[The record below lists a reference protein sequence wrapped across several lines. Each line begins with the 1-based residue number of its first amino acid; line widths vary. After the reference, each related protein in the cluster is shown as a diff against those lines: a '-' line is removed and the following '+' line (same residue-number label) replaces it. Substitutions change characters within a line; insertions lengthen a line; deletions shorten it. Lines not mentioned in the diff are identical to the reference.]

1 MLSKI
6 LKSLEFYYFN
16 IFLNSRE
23 KFLLKLVFKKKLNK
37 SKEHISITLEMPED
51 YFYVISF
58 ILLINCLK
66 EKFNLNIHW
75 IKINTQYQKRGITSL
90 FKYTPFFNR
99 KWHKLY
105 FANGGRKELDL
116 DISLINY
123 FKYYKQAKSIF
134 DSIESKEELIK
145 LKYKEILIGDLIY
158 DTYLRYKSAPTVN
171 LKDKF
176 LLRIIIST
184 LFIVEITLKYFKKN
198 KLTYFFTSYTSYV
211 HHGVL
216 SRVALKENVIIYT
229 MGSYEILF
237 NKINP
242 DFPFHIKDYRLYK
255 KQYENINETLKCKF
269 FKISKQLLENR
280 FLGINDN
287 ATFYMKNNA
296 YNMDQIE
303 KKLVFNSSKKKRVLI
318 FMHDFYDSPHV
329 RRWILFPDF
338 YEWLIFILQSANV
351 NEFDYYIKIHPN
363 SSSQTVE
370 IVNQILTKYNNQVFL
385 LDKNINTKMLI
396 EEGFNYGITNH
407 GTIAHELPYFKI
419 LVVNSGDNPHI
430 NFSFSYTVKSK
441 EEFKKIINNPNILD
455 SLVNTDSIQEEI
467 LSFYTMHNLV
477 SNTDDNITIEENN
490 YINSQFRFIENASQL
505 SEFNNKT
512 ESSEYLNSINLPFC
526 KFVNNLV
533 K

>member
-1 MLSKI
+1 M
-6 LKSLEFYYFN
+6 
-16 IFLNSRE
+16 
-23 KFLLKLVFKKKLNK
+23 
-37 SKEHISITLEMPED
+37 
-51 YFYVISF
+51 
-58 ILLINCLK
+58 
-66 EKFNLNIHW
+66 
-75 IKINTQYQKRGITSL
+75 
-90 FKYTPFFNR
+90 
-99 KWHKLY
+99 
-105 FANGGRKELDL
+105 
-116 DISLINY
+116 
-123 FKYYKQAKSIF
+123 
-134 DSIESKEELIK
+134 
-145 LKYKEILIGDLIY
+145 IY

-318 FMHDFYDSPHV
+318 FIHV
-329 RRWILFPDF
+329 
-338 YEWLIFILQSANV
+338 Q
-351 NEFDYYIKIHPN
+351 
-363 SSSQTVE
+363 
-370 IVNQILTKYNNQVFL
+370 
-385 LDKNINTKMLI
+385 
-396 EEGFNYGITNH
+396 
-407 GTIAHELPYFKI
+407 
-419 LVVNSGDNPHI
+419 
-430 NFSFSYTVKSK
+430 
-441 EEFKKIINNPNILD
+441 
-455 SLVNTDSIQEEI
+455 
-467 LSFYTMHNLV
+467 
-477 SNTDDNITIEENN
+477 
-490 YINSQFRFIENASQL
+490 
-505 SEFNNKT
+505 
-512 ESSEYLNSINLPFC
+512 
-526 KFVNNLV
+526 
-533 K
+533 